1 MILLQSA
8 GMLVF
13 AVSVTIS
20 LLPTKSV
27 KESSSAHAIF
37 SSVYNDAFLHRAQAD
52 QYMQDEVHSI
62 QQALQVSN
70 FLLFLLFGSFFQ
82 QLT

>member
-8 GMLVF
+8 GILVF

-37 SSVYNDAFLHRAQAD
+37 SSVYNDAFFTPR
-52 QYMQDEVHSI
+52 S
-62 QQALQVSN
+62 S
-70 FLLFLLFGSFFQ
+70 
-82 QLT
+82 

>member
-1 MILLQSA
+1 MMLLQSA
-8 GMLVF
+8 GILVF

-37 SSVYNDAFLHRAQAD
+37 SSVYNDAFLHHAQAD
-52 QYMQDEVHSI
+52 QYMQDEVHSV

-70 FLLFLLFGSFFQ
+70 FCFSCFSDPFSNN
-82 QLT
+82 